1 LLLIDASFFHL
12 CLLTCLVP
20 MYVPYRPSPSCTRSY
35 GCILIGF
42 RALNIFLII
51 VSTFLIDLVL
61 CCLIYACDSCCGCSR
76 HRYRNLYTERTD
88 KAVKATI
95 KLVRT
100 IRKKRRKVG
109 SVEQQKFDWLSFV
122 CWY

>member
-20 MYVPYRPSPSCTRSY
+20 MYMPYRPSPSCTRSY
-35 GCILIGF
+35 GCILIGS
-42 RALNIFLII
+42 RALDIFLII

-76 HRYRNLYTERTD
+76 HRYPNLYTECTY
-88 KAVKATI
+88 KAVKATD
-95 KLVRT
+95 KT
-100 IRKKRRKVG
+100 DKKNPKKKKKSRVCGTTKV
-109 SVEQQKFDWLSFV
+109 
-122 CWY
+122 